1 VALSEMA
8 IRKAQ
13 PQEKSYMLRDDRGLY
28 LEVKPN
34 GSKLWRIRF
43 WVDGKEHKRSLG
55 RYPEVSLKEA
65 RALRDERK
73 LQVSRGDF
81 SEEAE
86 RGISFRKIA
95 EEWFS
100 VKVAPNNAES
110 TAKAKIWRMERYLY
124 PAFGKEPLEAITAA
138 MVLRVL
144 REIESRG
151 HIDLAHRI
159 LSITSLIFRYAVAT
173 GRAERD
179 VTADLRGAL
188 MPNTH
193 KHHASL
199 KDPAKIGALMRGL
212 YGLED
217 GSPIVRCAMLI
228 LAHTFVRTGELR
240 KAEWSEIDLA
250 TATWKIP
257 AERMKIKRPH
267 IVPLS
272 TQALEIFR
280 EVYAFSGEGR
290 LVFPGKRPG
299 RPISD
304 GTILNALRRMGYGK
318 DEMTGHG
325 FRSMASTILNE
336 HQWPADAIERQLA
349 HVEGNS
355 VRAAYNYAELLDVR
369 REMMQWWG
377 DWLGEMAFK

>member
-1 VALSEMA
+1 
-8 IRKAQ
+8 
-13 PQEKSYMLRDDRGLY
+13 MLRDDRGLY
-28 LEVKPN
+28 LEIKPN

-55 RYPEVSLKEA
+55 RYPDVPLKEA

-81 SEEAE
+81 LEEAE
-86 RGISFRKIA
+86 RGISFREIA
-95 EEWFS
+95 EEWLS

-110 TAKAKIWRMERYLY
+110 TAKAKTWRIERYLY
-124 PAFGKEPLEAITAA
+124 PAFEEEPLEAITAS

-228 LAHTFVRTGELR
+228 LAYTFVRTGELR

-257 AERMKIKRPH
+257 AERMKIRRPH

-280 EVYAFSGEGR
+280 EVYAFSGAGE
-290 LVFPGKRPG
+290 LVFPGRRPG

-304 GTILNALRRMGYGK
+304 GTILNALRRMGYSK

-369 REMMQWWG
+369 RDMMQWWG
-377 DWLGEMAFK
+377 DWLGEQSR